1 MVCLGELA
9 CRVGIVVK
17 QVGDQAE
24 QLRCGAPGDGDG
36 VFDDAERGP
45 LHLSLQHALAGD
57 LIDRPGAAAQLIQ
70 QVLGQAEAGMISR
83 MAGGLHPPV
92 AAHHRGRHRHRL
104 QPDHQVPRTDAP
116 GTGHGQCRA
125 AIPAQPR
132 PRRGTQVSGAD
143 GDHARP
149 AQQAHGSLPG
159 GGGPR
164 SRGNDRGYA
173 RLAGRRSSALGEHRN
188 EKSPQGTL

>member
-1 MVCLGELA
+1 
-9 CRVGIVVK
+9 
-17 QVGDQAE
+17 
-24 QLRCGAPGDGDG
+24 
-36 VFDDAERGP
+36 
-45 LHLSLQHALAGD
+45 
-57 LIDRPGAAAQLIQ
+57 
-70 QVLGQAEAGMISR
+70 MISR

-104 QPDHQVPRTDAP
+104 QPDHQVPRADAP
-116 GTGHGQCRA
+116 GTGRGQCRP

-164 SRGNDRGYA
+164 SRGN
-173 RLAGRRSSALGEHRN
+173 
-188 EKSPQGTL
+188 EKSRQGPL